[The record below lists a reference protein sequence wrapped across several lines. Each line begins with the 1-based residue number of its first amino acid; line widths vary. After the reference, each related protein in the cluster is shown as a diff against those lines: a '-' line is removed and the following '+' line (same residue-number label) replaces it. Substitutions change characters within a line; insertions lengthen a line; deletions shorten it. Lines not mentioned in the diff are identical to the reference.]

1 MSTTVTATQV
11 RNEISQIIN
20 KVFYQGEEFIVEKQ
34 GKPVARITGYQ
45 QIIRKPITQ
54 EFAPP
59 VYDMGGTKKVYTRE
73 DVYE

>member
-1 MSTTVTATQV
+1 MSTIVTATQV

-45 QIIRKPITQ
+45 QIIQKPITQ

-59 VYDMGGTKKVYTRE
+59 VYDMGGAQKIYTRE
-73 DVYE
+73 DMYE